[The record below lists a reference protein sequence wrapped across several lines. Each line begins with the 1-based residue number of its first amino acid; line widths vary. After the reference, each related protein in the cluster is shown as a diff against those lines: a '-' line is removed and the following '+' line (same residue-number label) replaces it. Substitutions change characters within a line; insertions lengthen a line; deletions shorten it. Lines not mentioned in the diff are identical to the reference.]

1 MINGKPFYIWR
12 WKTCEM
18 RTFWMYAVFIA
29 GRGTLSSALIS
40 NRVTL
45 RQAGMLTVSL
55 CAVEY
60 SHATAGSGQISQQS
74 AFSPFIV

>member
-1 MINGKPFYIWR
+1 MASHSTYGGGRLAK
-12 WKTCEM
+12 CE
-18 RTFWMYAVFIA
+18 RSLLHAVFIA
-29 GRGTLSSALIS
+29 GRGSISTTLIS